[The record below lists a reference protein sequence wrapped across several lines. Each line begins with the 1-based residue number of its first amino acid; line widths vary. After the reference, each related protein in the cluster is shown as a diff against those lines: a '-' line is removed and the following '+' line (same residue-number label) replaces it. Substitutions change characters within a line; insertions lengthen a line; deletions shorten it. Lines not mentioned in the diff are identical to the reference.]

1 LFKLKTNLTLVAIAR
16 RITTRPNTLHPVE
29 RFSLW
34 ERRPAAMARPQ
45 SADIHA
51 KGGAQQT
58 LATFWR
64 CSGRVTAVKH
74 FQCSCD
80 TEGKTVLNRV
90 KNG

>member
-16 RITTRPNTLHPVE
+16 RITTRPNTMQRVE

-64 CSGRVTAVKH
+64 CRGIAAAVTY
-74 FQCSCD
+74 
-80 TEGKTVLNRV
+80 L
-90 KNG
+90 